1 MSREI
6 EGEEWLIV
14 LAARPPPLMGRDPP
28 VIQCL
33 ATTGFRL
40 LAVRV
45 TDVSACSWGDRL
57 YVGSGLWDRVEEIEQ
72 SLTYQWLTPAVQQI
86 LRPTVGAVIHR
97 DEGRFIEAF
106 NTTILEGV
114 DVHPLMLLTALE
126 PACREAI
133 MAERAQRRFSD
144 FGDLTNRVACCD
156 NPQELLIERV
166 IAEIRVGDDG
176 YRWLTA

>member
-1 MSREI
+1 MNTKI

-14 LAARPPPLMGRDPP
+14 LAAHPPQFMGYNPP
-28 VIQCL
+28 VVQCL
-33 ATTGFRL
+33 ATTGFGL

-57 YVGSGLWDRVEEIEQ
+57 YVGSGLWDRVEEVEQ
-72 SLTYQWLTPAVQQI
+72 HLTYQGLTPAIQQI
-86 LRPTVGAVIHR
+86 LWPTIEAVVRR
-97 DEGRFIEAF
+97 DEERFIEAF

-126 PACREAI
+126 PVCREAI

-144 FGDLTNRVACCD
+144 FGDLMNRVTCCD
-156 NPQELLIERV
+156 NPHELLTSRI
-166 IAEIRVGDDG
+166 IDEIRVGDDG